1 MSDARFEDAED
12 GPIALMALD
21 VDDLKVISA
30 LVQDSVLTAAD
41 LKYSAKH
48 REFAL
53 LLNRFRWED
62 RAAAEKAG
70 RAFERVRCV
79 LMLRDVLAVR
89 SQGIGAGDKDIVLSL
104 LALEFAP
111 GQDGMG
117 VVTLTLAGDTAIA
130 LEVEALNVSLRDVT
144 RPYIAPS
151 RKMPDHG
158 A

>member
-1 MSDARFEDAED
+1 MSDARFEDGED
-12 GPIALMALD
+12 GPVSVIARDAE
-21 VDDLKVISA
+21 DLKIISA
-30 LVQDSVLTAAD
+30 LVQDAVLTAAD
-41 LKYSAKH
+41 LKYTAKR

-62 RAAAEKAG
+62 REAAERAG

-79 LMLRDVLAVR
+79 LLFRDVMKVQ
-89 SQGIGAGDKDIVLSL
+89 SQGIGAQDRESVLSL
-104 LALEFAP
+104 LSAGFEP
-111 GQDGMG
+111 GQDGAG
-117 VVTLTLAGDTAIA
+117 RVVLTLAGDGAVA
-130 LEVEALNVSLRDVT
+130 LEVEAVDVTLRDVT